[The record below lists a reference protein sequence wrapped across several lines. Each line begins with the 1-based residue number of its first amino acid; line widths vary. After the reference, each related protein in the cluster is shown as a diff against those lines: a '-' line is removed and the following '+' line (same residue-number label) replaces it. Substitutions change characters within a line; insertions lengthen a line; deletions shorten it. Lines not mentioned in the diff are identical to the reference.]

1 MNYQPRGRRE
11 EEEETG
17 NKKQQNFY
25 CGQKV
30 ILISLEPF
38 F

>member
-17 NKKQQNFY
+17 NKKQQNLNLNKKY
-25 CGQKV
+25 ICIYYQK
-30 ILISLEPF
+30 E
-38 F
+38 